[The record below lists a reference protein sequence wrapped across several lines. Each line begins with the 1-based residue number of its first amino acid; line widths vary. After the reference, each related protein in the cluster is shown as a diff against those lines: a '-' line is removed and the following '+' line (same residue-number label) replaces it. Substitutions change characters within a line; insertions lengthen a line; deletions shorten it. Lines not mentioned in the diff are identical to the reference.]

1 MKIKKLF
8 EARGLLTLL
17 LCISTLSLSAQTI
30 TVRGTVTDRNN
41 EPLTG
46 ATVVVEGSTSQ
57 GTVTDIDGN
66 YTLAG
71 VNSKASLE
79 FSYVGMKVQKIA
91 VNGQTTI
98 NVTLEED
105 SEVLGEVVVTA
116 LGMKR
121 SQKALGYAMKEIK
134 GDELNTT
141 LINPVSALQ
150 GKVAGVE
157 ISGSDGGLFG
167 SSKILIR
174 GVSTLGKNNQPIY
187 VVDGVILNND
197 IKEGNPDWD
206 SNSGDYGNELKNL
219 NPEDFETVSVLKGA
233 AATALYGSRGMN
245 GAIVITTKSG
255 TSSKGLG
262 IQFTQTLGAD
272 IVTSSPR
279 LQSEFGNGTI
289 AGYVGYGEKDA
300 SGNYYA
306 FDSEHQFPRNTTKN
320 NIPSLIPDQGLAWGP
335 AFDGSQIEY
344 YDGTMIPY
352 RGISNRYKKAYQPG
366 FNTNTNLA
374 ITGGNEKTTFYT
386 SLSYK
391 YADGIVPNNNFQR
404 LSFMGK
410 GSHKITDKIEL
421 EAGITFANSQPKNS
435 PINIGENFVNG
446 TWGASYDPTELKDKY
461 KGEHGGLAESKY
473 GDQYGVYP
481 GRATWWNIYENN
493 YMRKETSVRPSVKL
507 NIDLTDWLRFNME
520 GSYNYYYVRAERKN
534 PGSNYANEGGEYAIE
549 QSVREQTN
557 LNANILFNKTFG
569 DWAFNGFIRGEYY
582 NNFGQEQN
590 MKTKE
595 GLIVPNQYFIK
606 NSKQTPEYNA
616 RILGT
621 KRILS
626 LAFQAGFS
634 WKDLLFMDVTGR
646 NDWASSLVYSD
657 KHGNYSYFYPSVN
670 ASWLISNMFREE
682 LPDWISF
689 AKVRGSWAQ
698 VGNDTDPY
706 LVNTAYKLNTSTM
719 ANNNNYYGLKL
730 SDSSYDQN
738 LKPER
743 KNAWEV
749 GIDWRFFDN
758 RIGIDAT
765 YYKENTYNQIMS
777 IEVPGVSGI
786 KNQLI
791 NAGNIENR
799 GIELALNTVPFRN
812 ENWEWTLDFTWSK
825 NMNKI
830 ISLHENVAD
839 YIRLSGDVSYGNYRI
854 GSVAKVG
861 SAYGLLLTDS
871 ELKYD
876 KKSGLPIL
884 GWRDAQR
891 TAHYLRNEA
900 EIQEIG
906 SMLPDFIGGI
916 STGLTWKNWNVRVG
930 LDMRFGGYV
939 ASYNSRYG
947 TAYGFTENSLKG
959 RPGHGGVEWTSK
971 YDGIAYRDGVIPNG
985 ILPEGTKITQPDKS
999 VYTVGKGG
1007 VSDAGESYE
1016 ELIKKGVIEP
1026 THVSGWTYRNN
1037 AWTMAGRN
1045 YGVVNEDWVKKLN
1058 YIALRD
1064 VMLSY
1069 RMPTNICSKLNAKSM
1084 NLIFAGHNLG
1094 YLLNTAPSGENP
1106 ESVSGTSAA
1115 EFRIRS
1121 YTGVTSSFTF
1131 TVNIGF

>member
-1 MKIKKLF
+1 
-8 EARGLLTLL
+8 
-17 LCISTLSLSAQTI
+17 
-30 TVRGTVTDRNN
+30 
-41 EPLTG
+41 
-46 ATVVVEGSTSQ
+46 
-57 GTVTDIDGN
+57 
-66 YTLAG
+66 
-71 VNSKASLE
+71 
-79 FSYVGMKVQKIA
+79 
-91 VNGQTTI
+91 
-98 NVTLEED
+98 
-105 SEVLGEVVVTA
+105 
-116 LGMKR
+116 
-121 SQKALGYAMKEIK
+121 
-134 GDELNTT
+134 
-141 LINPVSALQ
+141 
-150 GKVAGVE
+150 
-157 ISGSDGGLFG
+157 
-167 SSKILIR
+167 
-174 GVSTLGKNNQPIY
+174 
-187 VVDGVILNND
+187 
-197 IKEGNPDWD
+197 
-206 SNSGDYGNELKNL
+206 
-219 NPEDFETVSVLKGA
+219 
-233 AATALYGSRGMN
+233 
-245 GAIVITTKSG
+245 
-255 TSSKGLG
+255 
-262 IQFTQTLGAD
+262 
-272 IVTSSPR
+272 
-279 LQSEFGNGTI
+279 
-289 AGYVGYGEKDA
+289 
-300 SGNYYA
+300 
-306 FDSEHQFPRNTTKN
+306 
-320 NIPSLIPDQGLAWGP
+320 
-335 AFDGSQIEY
+335 
-344 YDGTMIPY
+344 
-352 RGISNRYKKAYQPG
+352 
-366 FNTNTNLA
+366 
-374 ITGGNEKTTFYT
+374 
-386 SLSYK
+386 
-391 YADGIVPNNNFQR
+391 
-404 LSFMGK
+404 
-410 GSHKITDKIEL
+410 
-421 EAGITFANSQPKNS
+421 
-435 PINIGENFVNG
+435 
-446 TWGASYDPTELKDKY
+446 
-461 KGEHGGLAESKY
+461 
-473 GDQYGVYP
+473 
-481 GRATWWNIYENN
+481 
-493 YMRKETSVRPSVKL
+493 
-507 NIDLTDWLRFNME
+507 
-520 GSYNYYYVRAERKN
+520 
-534 PGSNYANEGGEYAIE
+534 
-549 QSVREQTN
+549 
-557 LNANILFNKTFG
+557 
-569 DWAFNGFIRGEYY
+569 
-582 NNFGQEQN
+582 
-590 MKTKE
+590 
-595 GLIVPNQYFIK
+595 
-606 NSKQTPEYNA
+606 
-616 RILGT
+616 
-621 KRILS
+621 
-626 LAFQAGFS
+626 
-634 WKDLLFMDVTGR
+634 
-646 NDWASSLVYSD
+646 
-657 KHGNYSYFYPSVN
+657 
-670 ASWLISNMFREE
+670 
-682 LPDWISF
+682 
-689 AKVRGSWAQ
+689 
-698 VGNDTDPY
+698 
-706 LVNTAYKLNTSTM
+706 
-719 ANNNNYYGLKL
+719 
-730 SDSSYDQN
+730 
-738 LKPER
+738 
-743 KNAWEV
+743 
-749 GIDWRFFDN
+749 
-758 RIGIDAT
+758 
-765 YYKENTYNQIMS
+765 MS

-1084 NLIFAGHNLG
+1084 NLILAGHNLG